1 MLEFKCVNTPIMD
14 WEKCDGATVGRFSG
28 TVKVSGDMRR
38 PEYIIGDVEF
48 DNANDYARIELSQL
62 LIDIKAD
69 RTGVFC
75 LYHDPAQQEEEQ
87 AGPSNAAEFTP
98 GPWTVEGRAILTDDR
113 NRNSVATVSRFGAW
127 LGGNTQYTARLIA
140 AAPYLLKALATF
152 PELPDDWA
160 PCNEDAHEAFTTAYH
175 LWSEVARA
183 AVAKAKGTT
192 NA

>member
-14 WEKCDGATVGRFSG
+14 WEKRDGATIGHFTG
-28 TVKVSGDMRR
+28 TVQVSGDMRR

-113 NRNSVATVSRFGAW
+113 NETRWQPSLASEHGSAATRSTRRSG
-127 LGGNTQYTARLIA
+127 RR
-140 AAPYLLKALATF
+140 PR
-152 PELPDDWA
+152 PD
-160 PCNEDAHEAFTTAYH
+160 
-175 LWSEVARA
+175 
-183 AVAKAKGTT
+183 
-192 NA
+192 